1 MNLPRDQSLR
11 IHDCFS
17 SLCLTQMYSG
27 KLLPSQSLLLQSLVS
42 QATDYGYCRV
52 AQNGQ
57 DSMPSIPAQGIPKKE
72 LELSS
77 TLQIFCINSCKEQ
90 LQGTI
95 FALIQDFLSTTKC
108 ICTSGARTEQ
118 PKSQASAKCVYSC
131 IIKFHQNTHF
141 NTGACFGLGFLFF
154 FFTQAIYSYILVR
167 QNKPSLP
174 KRKIFLLS
182 PPVEKVKK
190 YCC

>member
-72 LELSS
+72 LEPSS

-90 LQGTI
+90 LQGNI

-118 PKSQASAKCVYSC
+118 PRSQASAECVYSS
-131 IIKFHQNTHF
+131 IIKFHQTLISRQVF
-141 NTGACFGLGFLFF
+141 ILGCFFLF
-154 FFTQAIYSYILVR
+154 TQVIYSYIFVR

-174 KRKIFLLS
+174 KKKNLS
-182 PPVEKVKK
+182 FFVLS
-190 YCC
+190 Y